1 MGDVTKIGPAEETV
15 FVCQC
20 GCSTWLLLS
29 DAAVECAAC
38 GNRSVDYGAWYREK
52 PEAEE
57 FSGTPFTD
65 VQGNGSVEFTRQRV
79 AQMASDPDIRLVLLA
94 RESGTINLW
103 SGAVGKKQVK
113 WTQRRLKEAAGL
125 LKKGRR

>member
-15 FVCQC
+15 SVSQC

-29 DAAVECAAC
+29 DAPVECAAC

-57 FSGTPFTD
+57 FSGTPFTE
-65 VQGNGSVEFTRQRV
+65 VQGNGSVEFARRRV
-79 AQMASDPDIRLVLLA
+79 TQMASDPDVRLALLV
-94 RESGTINLW
+94 RTSGTLNLW
-103 SGAVGKKQVK
+103 SDADSKKQVK
-113 WTQRRLKEAAGL
+113 WALRRLKEAADL
-125 LKKGRR
+125 LKKRLR